1 MKKILLCAATE
12 LELQPIKK
20 NRQHIRDHQVE
31 FFVYGVGIPLSLYY
45 LNQFLQ
51 DKHFD
56 AIISVGIAGS
66 FISSIDL
73 GSVVA
78 VKQDCFGD
86 MGAFQQDNKTF
97 LSLFEMGWINP
108 NQSPFI
114 NEQLVNPFLSH
125 FNLSSYRTA
134 NAITVQQ
141 MSSDENRIDILK
153 NKYAAEVESME
164 GACIH
169 FIALE
174 KQIPFLQL
182 RAISNFVGETDKT
195 KWTIPLALNNLTTS
209 VQHILQKN

>member
-86 MGAFQQDNKTF
+86 MGAFQQNNKTF
-97 LSLFEMGWINP
+97 SSLFEMGWINP
-108 NQSPFI
+108 NQSPFM

-209 VQHILQKN
+209 VQHILQQN

>member
-1 MKKILLCAATE
+1 MKKFLLCAATE

-86 MGAFQQDNKTF
+86 MGAFQQNNKTF
-97 LSLFEMGWINP
+97 SSLFEMGWINP

-141 MSSDENRIDILK
+141 MSSDENRIHILK

-209 VQHILQKN
+209 VQHILQQN

>member
-97 LSLFEMGWINP
+97 SSLFEMGWINP
-108 NQSPFI
+108 NQSPFM

-141 MSSDENRIDILK
+141 MSSDGNRIHILK

-209 VQHILQKN
+209 VQHILQQN

>member
-86 MGAFQQDNKTF
+86 MGAFQQNNKTF
-97 LSLFEMGWINP
+97 SSLFEMGWINP
-108 NQSPFI
+108 FQSPFI